1 MKRWTL
7 NVAGAVFFVAG
18 AALLLAA
25 SSAWPTGSAVGREVV
40 HQPGSALGILLVL
53 GGIVCVTLAAADLER
68 IVGTLDFS
76 SQEGF
81 EHSLRAQNPH
91 QRAMTEQW
99 LYHQLLV
106 QLEAQR
112 VAHRTSKRYR
122 DGLAAIRAV
131 IENDHRAYYDP
142 TVRFDHKDSRILSRE
157 YRWLHALA
165 ERESDFSEVPFHLLP
180 SVWDTPDYSR
190 FPYRPLVH
198 RRVHRTPSGALRV
211 VVDDKG
217 HRRKSR
223 QVVLD
228 VVHYTTD
235 RGYKSILADLK
246 ARSDDI
252 FGAAERGG
260 WTFFTAAPLP
270 DGYGS
275 IKMVRQVLGLH
286 AQPHSPAF
294 FRKPPE
300 YRTQRQPEYY
310 VRFRV
315 RVPAEQV
322 FIEDTYQRDPA
333 GRPLLVRKVALAG
346 RIRAR
351 DVEGTPR
358 YGRYA
363 TRKLLKE
370 DPAKRGKLQEKPWA
384 G

>member
-1 MKRWTL
+1 MKQWAL
-7 NVAGAVFFVAG
+7 NVAGTVLFAGG
-18 AALLLAA
+18 AALLLASSLA
-25 SSAWPTGSAVGREVV
+25 SPTGSAVSREVA
-40 HQPGSALGILLVL
+40 HQPASSLGVLLVL

-68 IVGTLDFS
+68 IVSSPDLS
-76 SQEGF
+76 SQAGF
-81 EHSLRAQNPH
+81 ERSVQAQDPH

-99 LYHQLLV
+99 LYHQLLER
-106 QLEAQR
+106 LEAQR
-112 VAHRTSKRYR
+112 FAHRTSKRYR
-122 DGLAAIRAV
+122 EGLEAIRAV
-131 IENDHRAYYDP
+131 IDNDHRAYYDP
-142 TVRFDHKDSRILSRE
+142 TVRFDHKDSRILARE

-165 ERESDFSEVPFHLLP
+165 ERENDFFQVPFHALS

-198 RRVHRTPSGALRV
+198 RRVHRTPAGALRV
-211 VVDDKG
+211 LVDAKG
-217 HRRKSR
+217 RRRASR
-223 QVVLD
+223 YVALD

-235 RGYKSILADLK
+235 RGYKSILA
-246 ARSDDI
+246 AWNAQSDDI
-252 FGAAERGG
+252 FRAAERGG

-275 IKMVRQVLGLH
+275 LSMVRQVLGLH

-300 YRTQRQPEYY
+300 YQARRQPEYY

-315 RVPAEQV
+315 RVPAEQIFV
-322 FIEDTYQRDPA
+322 EDTFQRDPA
-333 GRPLLVRKVALAG
+333 GHPLLVRKYALAG

-351 DVEGTPR
+351 DVVGTPR

-363 TRKLLKE
+363 TRKLLQE
-370 DPAKRGKLQEKPWA
+370 DPAKKGKLHEKPWA